1 MLFICKTPENKDF
14 IRKQGVS
21 FDTTIEKKEGKE
33 MEKRGI
39 KIFLRFFLIS
49 SLVLNIFQIQKN
61 IEFKSK
67 YEECSAEFSPT
78 YKYLDSLTIDSFER
92 EVNSGRRIIIY
103 IGRPDCN
110 DCIVFE
116 PILQHLV
123 NEYNLSE
130 KIKYVNV
137 KELRSESEECWK
149 KFKQK
154 YSFSQTP
161 ALLVFEKG
169 KCVSN
174 VEWGKD
180 SLPVEKLL
188 NLLKKNDKI

>member
-1 MLFICKTPENKDF
+1 
-14 IRKQGVS
+14 
-21 FDTTIEKKEGKE
+21 

-116 PILQHLV
+116 
-123 NEYNLSE
+123 
-130 KIKYVNV
+130 
-137 KELRSESEECWK
+137 
-149 KFKQK
+149 
-154 YSFSQTP
+154 
-161 ALLVFEKG
+161 KG

-180 SLPVEKLL
+180 GLPVEKLL
-188 NLLKKNDKI
+188 NWPKKNDRI

>member
-1 MLFICKTPENKDF
+1 MTINIIPYKWGELLFICKTSENKDF

-116 PILQHLV
+116 
-123 NEYNLSE
+123 
-130 KIKYVNV
+130 
-137 KELRSESEECWK
+137 
-149 KFKQK
+149 
-154 YSFSQTP
+154 
-161 ALLVFEKG
+161 KG

-180 SLPVEKLL
+180 GLPVEKLL
-188 NLLKKNDKI
+188 NWLKKNDRI